1 MKSRNSALTIVAC
14 LALLVVLGAAGC
26 SSGTSSSTTTKTT
39 APPSSTTTSS
49 GGVSFS
55 RDIQPI
61 FNANCVVC
69 HTGANGPQGL
79 SLDSGKAY
87 GNLVNVKSTEAPA
100 LNRVAPGSP
109 DKSYILNKLLGTQ
122 TAAGGSGA
130 QMPFGAG
137 PLPQATINLIQ
148 QWIAAGAPNN

>member
-1 MKSRNSALTIVAC
+1 MKFKNASFTIAASLIVLAALASAA
-14 LALLVVLGAAGC
+14 C
-26 SSGTSSSTTTKTT
+26 SSGTSSSTTPTT
-39 APPSSTTTSS
+39 PASSSTTTTS

-55 RDIQPI
+55 RDIQPV

-69 HTGANGPQGL
+69 HTGTAGPQGL
-79 SLDSGKAY
+79 SLDAGKSY

-109 DKSYILNKLLGTQ
+109 DKSYIINKLLGTQ
-122 TAAGGSGA
+122 TQAGGSGA
-130 QMPFGAG
+130 QMPFGAQ

-148 QWIAAGAPNN
+148 QWITAGAPNN